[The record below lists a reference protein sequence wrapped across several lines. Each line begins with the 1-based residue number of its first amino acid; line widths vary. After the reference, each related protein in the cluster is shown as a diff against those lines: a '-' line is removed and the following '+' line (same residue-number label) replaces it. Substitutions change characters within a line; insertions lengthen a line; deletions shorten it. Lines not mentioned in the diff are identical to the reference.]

1 MKKSTHTLAYDA
13 CEAFF
18 LETGLM
24 PTIETIKSII
34 EINSPTTISNAI
46 KDWKQAL
53 SQSVK
58 RNQNTNPETPDVL
71 INAINGIWEQALL
84 EAHNA
89 LKQHTVELQESKN
102 ALALKESALNGEQKA
117 IRHLVQL
124 TEQKYQEEIIYLKKE
139 LNRLSIESTTSTEQ
153 GERFRAIAS
162 EYDKKN
168 AILNEQLRQEQDKYY
183 RLEKQYENEHSWSLK
198 RIEEEKNNY
207 KQQVQNE
214 ISRLQSEASRN
225 RQSNE
230 VLQAKLELVIE
241 QLSGEKNKALDLE
254 RNLANEKLK
263 LAGFALNEVNLQ
275 KALRE
280 MEAQL
285 AGQANKARTKKVKQ
299 QFI

>member
-1 MKKSTHTLAYDA
+1 MKQSTHTLAYDA

-24 PTIETIKSII
+24 PTIEAIKSII

-46 KDWKQAL
+46 KDWKQGL

-58 RNQNTNPETPDVL
+58 RNQNANPDTPDVL

-89 LKQHTVELQESKN
+89 LKQHKVELEKTQN
-102 ALALKESALNGEQKA
+102 ALALKENALNDEEKH

-124 TEQKYQEEIIYLKKE
+124 TEQKYQEEIVYLKKE
-139 LNRLSIESTTSTEQ
+139 LNRLLTESTALTEQ
-153 GERFRAIAS
+153 GEQFRKLAS
-162 EYDKKN
+162 EHDKKN
-168 AILNEQLRQEQDKYY
+168 AILNEQLRQEQEKYS

-214 ISRLQSEASRN
+214 MSRLQSEASRN

-230 VLQAKLELVIE
+230 LLQAKLELVID
-241 QLSGEKNKALDLE
+241 QLNDERNKALDLE

-263 LAGFALNEVNLQ
+263 LAGFALNEANLQ

-280 MEAQL
+280 MEAQI
-285 AGQANKARTKKVKQ
+285 AAQSNKARTKKVKQ
-299 QFI
+299 

>member
-1 MKKSTHTLAYDA
+1 MKQSTHTLAYDA

-24 PTIETIKSII
+24 PTIEAIKSII

-58 RNQNTNPETPDVL
+58 RNQNANPNAPDVL

-84 EAHNA
+84 EAQNA
-89 LKQHTVELQESKN
+89 LQQHAVELEKTQN
-102 ALALKESALNGEQKA
+102 ALAQKENALNDEEKH

-124 TEQKYQEEIIYLKKE
+124 TEQKYQEEIVYLKKE
-139 LNRLSIESTTSTEQ
+139 LNRVLTDSTALTEQ
-153 GERFRAIAS
+153 GERFRTLAS
-162 EYDKKN
+162 EHDKKN
-168 AILNEQLRQEQDKYY
+168 AILNEQLRQEQEKYS

-207 KQQVQNE
+207 KQQVQNDM
-214 ISRLQSEASRN
+214 SRLQSEASRN

-230 VLQAKLELVIE
+230 LLQAKLELVID
-241 QLSGEKNKALDLE
+241 QLSDERNKALDLE

-263 LAGFALNEVNLQ
+263 LAGFALNEANLQ

-280 MEAQL
+280 MEAQIT
-285 AGQANKARTKKVKQ
+285 GQSNKARTKKVKQ
-299 QFI
+299 